1 MKNQPIVSLNVYYTL
16 IIAQL
21 VLPVL
26 ATAIDMFSTDPELRL
41 LDRTLYIEPQAWE
54 GIFIAIVAMTV
65 LVITFGLFFRKDWA
79 RKAYL
84 YTFFPA
90 FLVYFM
96 PYLHWFY
103 MSSFAAIFNDL
114 AFVCSG
120 VLLMIFVTPAL
131 YEPIFEKD

>member
-1 MKNQPIVSLNVYYTL
+1 MNKQPIVSLNVYYTL

-54 GIFIAIVAMTV
+54 GIFIAIVAITV

-79 RKAYL
+79 KSLFVYVL
-84 YTFFPA
+84 PCFFSLFHA
-90 FLVYFM
+90 LSTLV
-96 PYLHWFY
+96 
-103 MSSFAAIFNDL
+103 
-114 AFVCSG
+114 
-120 VLLMIFVTPAL
+120 L
-131 YEPIFEKD
+131 YE